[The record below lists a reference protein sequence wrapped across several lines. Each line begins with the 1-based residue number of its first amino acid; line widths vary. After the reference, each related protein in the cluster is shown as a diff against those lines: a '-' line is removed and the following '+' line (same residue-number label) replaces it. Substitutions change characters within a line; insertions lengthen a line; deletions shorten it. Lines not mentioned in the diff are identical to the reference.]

1 MILHPDDDRSS
12 PLEALARESLRR
24 RRPRHSIESQ
34 QPRCPICNKIM
45 VVYMSVRGPKFHC
58 GCDEQNGK
66 NGNGHA

>member
-12 PLEALARESLRR
+12 PLEAPARAGARR
-24 RRPRHSIESQ
+24 RRPRYGIESQ

-45 VVYMSVRGPKFHC
+45 VVYMSRRGPKFHC
-58 GCDEQNGK
+58 GCDEPNGT